1 MLQLSDI
8 SFLHLSIAAFLNQAA
23 KEDIILDSFNPTEK
37 ATWQIHAIAP
47 INQNIAKGTT
57 DPRVECSWQSV
68 YLNKIQTSY
77 NKLIL
82 GFGKKIL
89 ETVGKR

>member
-23 KEDIILDSFNPTEK
+23 KEDLILDSFNPTEK

-47 INQNIAKGTT
+47 INENIAKGTT
-57 DPRVECSWQSV
+57 DPRVEFC
-68 YLNKIQTSY
+68 LPK
-77 NKLIL
+77 
-82 GFGKKIL
+82 
-89 ETVGKR
+89 